1 MTADRKD
8 LPVKPDQ
15 AYEEEAG
22 AAFETDAGPNSDAGD
37 VPSWRLVATLAV
49 AGALAGL
56 LIVGVFQWAQP
67 QILEYRARVLTDA
80 IGEVLGG
87 PDRVQTLYV
96 EDGRLVEQ
104 PPAGADT
111 VTAEKVYLGYDAA
124 GAPIGYAIV
133 GAEPGFQD
141 VIQLIFG
148 YDPSTGEVLGMR
160 VLESKETPG
169 LGDKI
174 MKDLAFVAEFD
185 GVTSPIQG
193 VKESTGGDDEVD
205 MITGATISSRAVI
218 DIINHRLD
226 DLAGVL
232 GGSGEAGG
240 SAGAATA
247 AAAAP
252 APGTEGGEE

>member
-1 MTADRKD
+1 MSDDKKD
-8 LPVKPDQ
+8 LPVTPEQ
-15 AYEEEAG
+15 AFRPQESRGGRPGGEEPG
-22 AAFETDAGPNSDAGD
+22 AEGGPSFETDAGPHPEVEE
-37 VPSWRLVATLAV
+37 VPSWRLIMTLAV

-67 QILEYRARVLTDA
+67 QILEYRAQVLTDA

-87 PDRVQTLYV
+87 PDRVQTLFV

-111 VTAEKVYLGYDAA
+111 IRAEKVYVGYDQA
-124 GAPIGYAIV
+124 GAPMGIAIV

-148 YDPSTGEVLGMR
+148 YDPGSEEVLGMR

-174 MKDLAFVAEFD
+174 FKDLEFVTAFEGVA
-185 GVTSPIQG
+185 TPIRG
-193 VKESTGGDDEVD
+193 VKETTGAENEVD
-205 MITGATISSRAVI
+205 LITGATISSETVI
-218 DIINHRLD
+218 DIINHRLE
-226 DLAGVL
+226 DLGPVL
-232 GGSGEAGG
+232 EGYGGGSE
-240 SAGAATA
+240 
-247 AAAAP
+247 
-252 APGTEGGEE
+252 